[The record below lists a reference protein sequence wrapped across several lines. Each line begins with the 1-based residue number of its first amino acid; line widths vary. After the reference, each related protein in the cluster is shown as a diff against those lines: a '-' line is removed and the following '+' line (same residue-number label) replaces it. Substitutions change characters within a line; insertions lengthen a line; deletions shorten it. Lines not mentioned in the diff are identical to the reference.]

1 MNDKEKI
8 FLINKAVNSL
18 NGAEGMTP
26 ILRKIFFMQKLSRDE
41 EWLMGRQAATIVN
54 KIIKILDSDI
64 GK

>member
-18 NGAEGMTP
+18 MGAKGMTP
-26 ILRKIFFMQKLSRDE
+26 ILLKIFFMQKLSRE
-41 EWLMGRQAATIVN
+41 EERLMGFHAAEIVN

>member
-54 KIIKILDSDI
+54 KIRKILDSDI